1 MNTCDCKHV
10 SYCKVDSAQCRLVD
24 DPWCKPDGTIFGYT
38 TRAIN
43 QKQGRDFD
51 LIEQSKPKA
60 TKPKAT
66 AAGLAI
72 PTPWLTLYHNGS
84 TQPVGQSFQADPRC
98 LGEPDQVAGGLRIWN
113 VDDDLRIVA
122 SVTPLQLT
130 EPPALRY
137 ADDDDNLT
145 EDEPE

>member
-1 MNTCDCKHV
+1 MSGMSMNTCDCKHV
-10 SYCKVDSAQCRLVD
+10 AYCKVDSTQCRLVD

-43 QKQGRDFD
+43 QMQGRDFD
-51 LIEQSKPKA
+51 LIEPPKPKVTA
-60 TKPKAT
+60 
-66 AAGLAI
+66 AAGL
-72 PTPWLTLYHNGS
+72 TTVLWLTLYHNGS
-84 TQPVGQSFQADPRC
+84 TQPMGESFQTDPWC

-137 ADDDDNLT
+137 ADESVNEEEDDS
-145 EDEPE
+145 E

>member
-10 SYCKVDSAQCRLVD
+10 SYCKVDSTLCRLVD

-38 TRAIN
+38 TRSIN
-43 QKQGRDFD
+43 QMQGRDFD
-51 LIEQSKPKA
+51 LIKPPE
-60 TKPKAT
+60 PKAT
-66 AAGLAI
+66 AAGL
-72 PTPWLTLYHNGS
+72 TTVTWLTLYHNGS
-84 TQPVGQSFQADPRC
+84 TQPVGQSFQADPWC
-98 LGEPDQVAGGLRIWN
+98 LGEPDQVGGGLRIWN

>member
-1 MNTCDCKHV
+1 M
-10 SYCKVDSAQCRLVD
+10 
-24 DPWCKPDGTIFGYT
+24 
-38 TRAIN
+38 
-43 QKQGRDFD
+43 QGRDFD
-51 LIEQSKPKA
+51 LIEPSKPKA
-60 TKPKAT
+60 TD
-66 AAGLAI
+66 AARL
-72 PTPWLTLYHNGS
+72 TTVTWLTLYHSGS
-84 TQPVGQSFQADPRC
+84 TQPVGQSFQADPWC

-122 SVTPLQLT
+122 SVTPLWLT

>member
-1 MNTCDCKHV
+1 MNLSKTDPLRRVFCLC
-10 SYCKVDSAQCRLVD
+10 A
-24 DPWCKPDGTIFGYT
+24 PWCKQD
-38 TRAIN
+38 
-43 QKQGRDFD
+43 
-51 LIEQSKPKA
+51 KA
-60 TKPKAT
+60 L
-66 AAGLAI
+66 AGLTAVM
-72 PTPWLTLYHNGS
+72 WLTLYHNGS
-84 TQPVGQSFQADPRC
+84 TKPVGQSFQADPWC
-98 LGEPDQVAGGLRIWN
+98 LGEPDQAAGGLRIWN

>member
-1 MNTCDCKHV
+1 M
-10 SYCKVDSAQCRLVD
+10 
-24 DPWCKPDGTIFGYT
+24 
-38 TRAIN
+38 
-43 QKQGRDFD
+43 QGRDFD
-51 LIEQSKPKA
+51 LIEPSKPKA
-60 TKPKAT
+60 TVT
-66 AAGLAI
+66 TI
-72 PTPWLTLYHNGS
+72 PWLTLYHNGS
-84 TQPVGQSFQADPRC
+84 TQPVGQSFQADPWC

>member
-10 SYCKVDSAQCRLVD
+10 AHCKVDSTQCRLVD

-38 TRAIN
+38 TRSIN
-43 QKQGRDFD
+43 QMQGRDFD
-51 LIEQSKPKA
+51 LIEPSKPKA

-66 AAGLAI
+66 VTATAYI
-72 PTPWLTLYHNGS
+72 TLYHNGS
-84 TQPVGQSFQADPRC
+84 TQPVGQSFKADPWC

-122 SVTPLQLT
+122 SVTPLWLT

-137 ADDDDNLT
+137 ADEMVSNEEEDDS
-145 EDEPE
+145 E